1 MPLRS
6 LRSVQ
11 AGMREGRPGLLLL
24 PRQQQRQHRHPHAA
38 AAAAAAAAPEGVGRL
53 PAQPEVAAEA
63 TAEVAAEATAAEG
76 QMGAEFFPAELGDAE
91 ELAAVVAMQLSR
103 CVV

>member
-38 AAAAAAAAPEGVGRL
+38 AAAAAAPEGVGRL
-53 PAQPEVAAEA
+53 PAQPELPEA

-76 QMGAEFFPAELGDAE
+76 QLGAEFVPVELGDAE

>member
-24 PRQQQRQHRHPHAA
+24 PRQQQRQHRHPH